1 MDVDV
6 RYNSIYYVEE
16 GSTKLNKFYTGG
28 TKPSMEEAKDI
39 VEQNLAKKVNVNIIK
54 VLIQYGKIRLS
65 LEEFTDKLIKEI

>member
-1 MDVDV
+1 MNVDV

-39 VEQNLAKKVNVNIIK
+39 VEQNLGKKVNIIK
-54 VLIQYGKIRLS
+54 VLIEYGKIRLS
-65 LEEFTDKLIKEI
+65 LEEFTDKLIKED